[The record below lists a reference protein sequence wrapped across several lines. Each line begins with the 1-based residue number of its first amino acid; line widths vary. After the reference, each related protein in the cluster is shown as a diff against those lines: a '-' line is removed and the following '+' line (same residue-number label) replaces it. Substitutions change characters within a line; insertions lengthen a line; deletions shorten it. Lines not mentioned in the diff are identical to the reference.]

1 MIENRQP
8 RQRRPRLG
16 ADERERLL
24 AEMSKYG
31 PPPDAQEKIIRAAL
45 TGPSPAE
52 GRLPRVIDVWN
63 SLLPLPVEPGVLE
76 RNLVITAARTDP
88 AHAAFDVLRTRLV
101 QTLSDNGWNRVG
113 ITSPTRDCGKT
124 FTAVNLAITLSRY
137 DNCRTVLMDMDL
149 RNPSVAKVLG
159 AGTTVAMGDYLR
171 GTVPSEAYLRRIGPN
186 SLNIGGNLAIG
197 LSTRIEPYAAELFQ
211 QPKTTE
217 VLDRMQAEL
226 NPDVVLFDLP
236 PALAQDDVIAF
247 RPQFDCILMVIG
259 GGTTTSKQVQEMVR
273 RIGADKPVIGI
284 VLNKA
289 EGEEIGTYNY

>member
-1 MIENRQP
+1 MNDDRPP

-16 ADERERLL
+16 ADERARLL
-24 AEMSKYG
+24 AEIAKYG
-31 PPPDAQEKIIRAAL
+31 PPPDIQEKAIRAAL
-45 TGPSPAE
+45 IGPDTAAQT
-52 GRLPRVIDVWN
+52 LPRVLDVWN
-63 SLLPLPVEPGVLE
+63 SLLPLPVEAKVLE
-76 RNLVITAARTDP
+76 RNLVITAARSDP

-101 QTLSDNGWNRVG
+101 QALSDNGWNRIG

-137 DNCRTVLMDMDL
+137 DNCRTILLDMDL

-159 AGTTVAMGDYLR
+159 AGTGVAMGDYLR
-171 GTVPSEAYLRRIGPN
+171 GTIPSEAYLRRIGPN

-197 LSTRIEPYAAELFQ
+197 LNNRIEPYAAELFQ
-211 QPKTTE
+211 QPKTAE
-217 VLDRMQAEL
+217 VLDRMQEEL

-259 GGTTTSKQVQEMVR
+259 GGITTAKEVQEMVR
-273 RIGADKPVIGI
+273 RIGKDKPVIGV

-289 EGEEIGTYNY
+289 EGEEVGTYSY

>member
-1 MIENRQP
+1 MTENRPP
-8 RQRRPRLG
+8 RHRRPRLG
-16 ADERERLL
+16 ADERGRLL
-24 AEMSKYG
+24 AEIAKYG
-31 PPPDAQEKIIRAAL
+31 PPPDAQEKVIRAAL
-45 TGPSPAE
+45 TGPTTT
-52 GRLPRVIDVWN
+52 LPRVIDVWN
-63 SLLPLPVEPGVLE
+63 SLLPLSVEPGVLE

-101 QTLSDNGWNRVG
+101 QALSDNGWNRIG

-159 AGTTVAMGDYLR
+159 AGATATMGDYLR
-171 GTVPSEAYLRRIGPN
+171 GAIPSEAYLRRIGPN

-197 LSTRIEPYAAELFQ
+197 LNNRVEPYAAELFQ
-211 QPKTTE
+211 QPKTAE
-217 VLDRMQAEL
+217 VLDRMEAEL

-259 GGTTTSKQVQEMVR
+259 GGLTTAKQVQEMVR
-273 RIGADKPVIGI
+273 RIGADKPVIGV

-289 EGEEIGTYNY
+289 EGEEVGTYSY

>member
-1 MIENRQP
+1 MTDDRPP

-16 ADERERLL
+16 ADERTRLL
-24 AEMSKYG
+24 AEIAKYG
-31 PPPDAQEKIIRAAL
+31 PPPDIQEKAIRAAL
-45 TGPSPAE
+45 IGPDPAAQT
-52 GRLPRVIDVWN
+52 LPRVIDVWN
-63 SLLPLPVEPGVLE
+63 SLLPLPVEAKVLE
-76 RNLVITAARTDP
+76 RNLVITAARSDP

-101 QTLSDNGWNRVG
+101 QALSDNGWNRIG

-137 DNCRTVLMDMDL
+137 DNCRTILLDMDL
-149 RNPSVAKVLG
+149 RNPSVANVLG
-159 AGTTVAMGDYLR
+159 AGTGVAMGDYLR
-171 GTVPSEAYLRRIGPN
+171 GTIPSEAYLRRIGPN

-197 LSTRIEPYAAELFQ
+197 LNNRIEPYAAELFQ
-211 QPKTTE
+211 QPKTAE
-217 VLDRMQAEL
+217 VLDRMQEEL

-259 GGTTTSKQVQEMVR
+259 GGITTAKEVQEMVR
-273 RIGADKPVIGI
+273 RIGKDKPVIGV

-289 EGEEIGTYNY
+289 EGEEVGTYSY

>member
-1 MIENRQP
+1 MTDDRPP

-16 ADERERLL
+16 ADERTRLL
-24 AEMSKYG
+24 AEIAKYG
-31 PPPDAQEKIIRAAL
+31 PPPDIQEKAIRAAL
-45 TGPSPAE
+45 IGPDPAAQT
-52 GRLPRVIDVWN
+52 LPRVIDVWN
-63 SLLPLPVEPGVLE
+63 SLLPLPVEAKVLE
-76 RNLVITAARTDP
+76 RNLVITAARSDP

-101 QTLSDNGWNRVG
+101 QALSDNGWNRIG

-137 DNCRTVLMDMDL
+137 DNCRTVLLDMDL
-149 RNPSVAKVLG
+149 RNPSVANVLG
-159 AGTTVAMGDYLR
+159 AGTGVAMGDYLR
-171 GTVPSEAYLRRIGPN
+171 GTIPSEAYLRRIGPN

-197 LSTRIEPYAAELFQ
+197 LNNRIEPYAAELFQ
-211 QPKTTE
+211 QPKTAE
-217 VLDRMQAEL
+217 VLDRMQEEL

-259 GGTTTSKQVQEMVR
+259 GGITTAKEVQEMIR
-273 RIGADKPVIGI
+273 RIGKDKPVIGV

-289 EGEEIGTYNY
+289 EGEEVGTYSY

>member
-1 MIENRQP
+1 MTETRLS

-16 ADERERLL
+16 ADERARLL
-24 AEMSKYG
+24 AEIAKYG
-31 PPPDAQEKIIRAAL
+31 PPPDAQEKEIRQAL
-45 TGPSPAE
+45 IGPTPTLQ
-52 GRLPRVIDVWN
+52 RTPDIWN
-63 SLLPLPVEPGVLE
+63 SLEPLTIEPRVLE

-101 QTLSDNGWNRVG
+101 QALSDNGWNRVG

-137 DNCRTVLMDMDL
+137 DNFRTILLDMDL

-159 AGTTVAMGDYLR
+159 AGATGTMGDYLR
-171 GTVPSEAYLRRIGPN
+171 GAIPPEAYLRRIGPN

-197 LSTRIEPYAAELFQ
+197 LNNRIEPYAAELFQ
-211 QPKTTE
+211 QPKTAE
-217 VLDRMQAEL
+217 VLEQMQAEL

-247 RPQFDCILMVIG
+247 RPQFDCVLMVIG
-259 GGTTTSKQVQEMVR
+259 GGITTAKQVQETVR
-273 RIGADKPVIGI
+273 RIGTDKPVIGV

-289 EGEEIGTYNY
+289 EGDEVDTYSY

>member
-1 MIENRQP
+1 MTDDRPP

-16 ADERERLL
+16 ADERTRLL
-24 AEMSKYG
+24 AEIAKYG
-31 PPPDAQEKIIRAAL
+31 PPPDIQEKAIRAAL
-45 TGPSPAE
+45 IGPDPAAQT
-52 GRLPRVIDVWN
+52 LPRVIDVWN
-63 SLLPLPVEPGVLE
+63 SLLPLPVEAKVLE
-76 RNLVITAARTDP
+76 RNLVITAARSDP

-101 QTLSDNGWNRVG
+101 QALSDNGWNRIG

-137 DNCRTVLMDMDL
+137 DNCRTVLLDMDL
-149 RNPSVAKVLG
+149 RNPSVANVLG
-159 AGTTVAMGDYLR
+159 AGTGVAMGDYLR
-171 GTVPSEAYLRRIGPN
+171 GTIPSEAYLRRIGPN

-197 LSTRIEPYAAELFQ
+197 LNNRIEPYAAELFQ
-211 QPKTTE
+211 QPKTAE
-217 VLDRMQAEL
+217 VLDRMQEEL

-259 GGTTTSKQVQEMVR
+259 GGITTAKEVQEMVR
-273 RIGADKPVIGI
+273 RIGKDKPVIGV

-289 EGEEIGTYNY
+289 EGEEVGTYSY

>member
-1 MIENRQP
+1 MTDDRPP

-16 ADERERLL
+16 ADERTRLL
-24 AEMSKYG
+24 AEIAKYG
-31 PPPDAQEKIIRAAL
+31 PPPDIQEKAIRAAL
-45 TGPSPAE
+45 IGPDPAAQT
-52 GRLPRVIDVWN
+52 LPRVIDVWN
-63 SLLPLPVEPGVLE
+63 SLLPLPVEAKVLE
-76 RNLVITAARTDP
+76 RNLVITAARSDP

-101 QTLSDNGWNRVG
+101 QALSDNGWNRIG

-137 DNCRTVLMDMDL
+137 DNCRTILLDMDL

-159 AGTTVAMGDYLR
+159 AGTGVAMGDYLR
-171 GTVPSEAYLRRIGPN
+171 GTIPSEAYLRRIGPN

-197 LSTRIEPYAAELFQ
+197 LNNRIEPYAAELFQ
-211 QPKTTE
+211 QPKTAE
-217 VLDRMQAEL
+217 VLDRMQEEL

-259 GGTTTSKQVQEMVR
+259 GGITTAKEVQEMIR
-273 RIGADKPVIGI
+273 RIGKDKPVIGV

-289 EGEEIGTYNY
+289 EGEEVGTYSY